1 MKKICVTQ
9 RIAFR
14 LNKIKPMYQY
24 LKSFSLIVL
33 FSFILVSCNSEP
45 SLQRYFVDH
54 QEQPNFISQDVPV
67 SMVKIDKTNFTEEQ
81 TEAFNSVRRLNF
93 LGFNVNENN
102 KDVYTTELNTV
113 KSILKQ
119 EKYQDLMEFSDKGRK
134 ILVKYIGDDED
145 ADEVILFGSAEDM
158 GFAVV
163 RILGSDMSPE
173 KMITLSEALRNSNI
187 DESQMQEML
196 DFFK

>member
-1 MKKICVTQ
+1 M
-9 RIAFR
+9 
-14 LNKIKPMYQY
+14 L
-24 LKSFSLIVL
+24 SLV
-33 FSFILVSCNSEP
+33 LVSCNSEP

-54 QEQPNFISQDVPV
+54 QEQPNFISQDLPV

-81 TEAFNSVRRLNF
+81 NEAFNSVRRLNF
-93 LGFNVNENN
+93 LGFNINDTN
-102 KDVYTTELNTV
+102 KEVYDAELNTV

-119 EKYQDLMEFSDKGRK
+119 EKYQDLIEFSDKGRK
-134 ILVKYIGDDED
+134 ILIKYIGDDED
-145 ADEVILFGSAEDM
+145 ADEVVLFGSAEDM

-173 KMITLSEALRNSNI
+173 KMVTLGEALRTSNL
-187 DESQMQEML
+187 DETQMQEML